1 MTVSLAAWL
10 HTIDPYA
17 VQLWEGGPIRW
28 YGVSY
33 LAGFLIAYLLVRR
46 VAKVGNSTL
55 DFRRAGDLIITFAIS
70 IVVGGR
76 LGYVLFYKPYLLGE
90 FSSSLP
96 FWGVLDIAGG
106 GMSSHGGM
114 IGGLLGAWWFA
125 YRHRQPV
132 LHTFDLLAFAA
143 PLGLFCGRVANFING
158 ELVGRACAKD
168 FPLAV
173 QFPQEV
179 YDWLPNEN
187 NGWSTVD
194 AITQLTPLAER
205 MGVAAADWQMA
216 VSDYASPDDL
226 ARIPARSLVNDTLA
240 RAISLMQEGTPL
252 GQDIGELFAVVLP
265 ARHPSQLYAATLEGL
280 VVFAVLAVLWIKPKR
295 AGTIAGAFG
304 ITYALM
310 RLINENFRQ
319 PDAHLGL
326 QALGLSRGQWL
337 SVPLLLVGLG
347 LIVWAYRRKTPV
359 TGGWRRGPWTK
370 TVTSEVGPESPA
382 PKTQ

>member
-1 MTVSLAAWL
+1 MPTLAAWL

-17 VQLWEGGPIRW
+17 IQLWEGGPIRW
-28 YGVSY
+28 YGLSY

-46 VAKVGNSTL
+46 VAKVGVSTL
-55 DFRRAGDLIITFAIS
+55 DYRRAGDLIITFAIS

-76 LGYVLFYKPYLLGE
+76 LGYVAFYKPHLLAE

-96 FWGVLDIAGG
+96 FWGALDIAGG

-125 YRHRQPV
+125 YRHKQPV
-132 LHTFDLLAFAA
+132 LHTFDLLCFAA

-158 ELVGRACAKD
+158 ELIGRACPPG

-179 YDWLPNEN
+179 YETAEIYDAMTMAYGRELPRNWLDLLQSGNE
-187 NGWSTVD
+187 
-194 AITQLTPLAER
+194 ALQQ
-205 MGVAAADWQMA
+205 AAAA
-216 VSDYASPDDL
+216 
-226 ARIPARSLVNDTLA
+226 
-240 RAISLMQEGTPL
+240 
-252 GQDIGELFAVVLP
+252 VLP
-265 ARHPSQLYAATLEGL
+265 TRHPSQLYAATLEGL

-295 AGTIAGAFG
+295 PGTIVGGFG
-304 ITYALM
+304 IAYAVM

-337 SVPLLLVGLG
+337 SIPLLLIGVGIL
-347 LIVWAYRRKTPV
+347 VWVYRRKTPLM
-359 TGGWRRGPWTK
+359 GGWRRGPWTK
-370 TVTSEVGPESPA
+370 KPITGEGATGSPA
-382 PKTQ
+382 SKAQ